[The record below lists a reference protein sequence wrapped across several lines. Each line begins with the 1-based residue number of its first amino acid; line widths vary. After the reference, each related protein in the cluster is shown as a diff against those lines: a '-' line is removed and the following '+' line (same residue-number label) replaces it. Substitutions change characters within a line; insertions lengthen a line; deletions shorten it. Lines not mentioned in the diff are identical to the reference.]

1 VNERA
6 ATPRLGHLTWR
17 EAADW
22 FRRDPRL
29 LLPVGSFLPHGPHLP
44 LQTDVLITTALAEG
58 IGARHGV
65 LVAPTLP
72 YGGGS
77 DADRAYAG
85 AGVLA
90 HKTLHRA
97 LNDLVAG
104 FEGQG
109 LRELFLVTT
118 NGYGPHYRALV
129 SVSPGTLRVR
139 AIDTNVIDLSP
150 VLRKPS
156 SPERAGEVETSLLLY
171 LAPGLVRKELMEDVV
186 LDPATL
192 LMRMDGTEPVPLPG
206 TDGVV
211 GRPTAA
217 TAEKGR
223 RIYEYLVQYIGDRLF
238 RQDVVEDA

>member
-1 VNERA
+1 MNERA
-6 ATPRLGHLTWR
+6 AAPRLARLTWK

-22 FRRDPRL
+22 FRDDPRL
-29 LLPVGSFLPHGPHLP
+29 LLPVGSFLAHGPHLP

-72 YGGGS
+72 YGAGS
-77 DADRAYAG
+77 EADRAYAG

-90 HKTLHRA
+90 HKALHRV

-109 LRELFLVTT
+109 LRELYLITT
-118 NGYGPHYRALV
+118 NGFGPHYRALV
-129 SVSPGTLRVR
+129 SVSPGNMRVR
-139 AIDTNVIDLSP
+139 AIDTNVVDLSP
-150 VLRKPS
+150 VLRKPTA
-156 SPERAGEVETSLLLY
+156 PERAGEVETSLVLY
-171 LAPGLVRKELMEDVV
+171 LAPELVRKDLIEDVSV
-186 LDPATL
+186 DPGEL
-192 LMRMDGTEPVPLPG
+192 RPLMDGSEPVPLPG
-206 TDGVV
+206 TNGVI
-211 GRPTAA
+211 GRPSAA

-238 RQDVVEDA
+238 RREVHET